1 MGRNSS
7 MTAIGLWALAA
18 IAALLLVST
27 PVFAQEDVEVTE
39 TGGRSGKV
47 LDFETEVIEGQR
59 KAPQLFLQMDV
70 GTPDLDAVMYL
81 RGNFNDFHAV
91 EKNRKPLYRRQAK

>member
-1 MGRNSS
+1 MKLRV
-7 MTAIGLWALAA
+7 LALIPLFAA
-18 IAALLLVST
+18 SLA
-27 PVFAQEDVEVTE
+27 FAQEDVEITE
-39 TGGRSGKV
+39 TGANAGKV

-91 EKNRKPLYRRQAK
+91 ERNRKPLYRRQGK

>member
-1 MGRNSS
+1 MMKRGPV
-7 MTAIGLWALAA
+7 AL
-18 IAALLLVST
+18 AALLLCGAVA
-27 PVFAQEDVEVTE
+27 FAQEDVEVTE
-39 TGGRSGKV
+39 TGGGGRQGKV

-91 EKNRKPLYRRQAK
+91 ERNRKPLYRRQGK

>member
-1 MGRNSS
+1 MK
-7 MTAIGLWALAA
+7 TARIAF
-18 IAALLLVST
+18 AALFLVGSFA
-27 PVFAQEDVEVTE
+27 FAQEDVEVTE
-39 TGGRSGKV
+39 TGADGKGGKI

-81 RGNFNDFHAV
+81 RGNFNDFHVV
-91 EKNRKPLYRRQAK
+91 ERNRKPLYRRQGK

>member
-1 MGRNSS
+1 MK
-7 MTAIGLWALAA
+7 LKVFALIPLFMASVA
-18 IAALLLVST
+18 
-27 PVFAQEDVEVTE
+27 FAQEEVEITE
-39 TGGRSGKV
+39 TGANSGKV

-81 RGNFNDFHAV
+81 RSNFNDFHAV
-91 EKNRKPLYRRQAK
+91 ERNRKPLYRRQGK